1 MRQIFAEI
9 RADGGIHNIDKRLVS
24 VEEIFDYSG

>member
-9 RADGGIHNIDKRLVS
+9 RADGGIHNIDKCIVLVREFS
-24 VEEIFDYSG
+24 IYGG